1 MDLTQLDSFIQSR
14 SCVVGYTQRRANIVH
29 IEARRS
35 ASKDYSQIRAIA
47 ADTPARLCV
56 PVCACVLFVG
66 LWLF

>member
-1 MDLTQLDSFIQSR
+1 M
-14 SCVVGYTQRRANIVH
+14 VGYTQRRANIVH

-35 ASKDYSQIRAIA
+35 ASTDYSQIRAIA